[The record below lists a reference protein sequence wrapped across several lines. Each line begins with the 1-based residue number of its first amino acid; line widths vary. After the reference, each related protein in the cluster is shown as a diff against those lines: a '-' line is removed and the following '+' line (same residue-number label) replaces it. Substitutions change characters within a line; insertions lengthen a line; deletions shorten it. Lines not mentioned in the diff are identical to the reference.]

1 MRYVINLSAAMV
13 TRKPRPAS
21 SITAAELARLNRA
34 VRRCSSTVERLRRDT
49 EAALK
54 RIQTDIDNLRS
65 KLRN

>member
-1 MRYVINLSAAMV
+1 MV
-13 TRKPRPAS
+13 TRKVRPTIS
-21 SITAAELARLNRA
+21 VTAAEIARLNRA

-54 RIQTDIDNLRS
+54 RMQTDIDNLRS